1 MDTSML
7 AFPKPKD
14 KKKVKKDTKCI
25 KNEKSTRKSRKS
37 CSKKEEFCIMPK
49 SNLYSTT
56 RFNGSERHEVFE
68 GRTGNRDK
76 SIEDG
81 LVIFLTPEMHRTSP
95 KAIHKDY
102 EFWNKVKEIAEKRW
116 CKYYKKNKKDF
127 KDRYGKNYL

>member
-14 KKKVKKDTKCI
+14 KKKVKNDTKCI
-25 KNEKSTRKSRKS
+25 KNKKIFQKNSKS

-49 SNLYSTT
+49 NSLYSTT
-56 RFNGSERHEVFE
+56 RFVGSERHEVFE

-81 LVIFLTPEMHRTSP
+81 LVIFLTPEMHRTSD
-95 KAIHKDY
+95 KAIHKNY
-102 EFWNKVKEIAEKRW
+102 EFWNKIKEIAEETW
-116 CKYYKKNKKDF
+116 CEYYKKTKKDF
-127 KDRYGKNYL
+127 KNRYGKNYL